1 MFSGYIDPNPT
12 HQRWFKARESVHSDD
27 PKIHAGIIAY
37 ASDAGTLWL
46 ENDALTNQLYL
57 P

>member
-37 ASDAGTLWL
+37 ASDAGTLWF